1 MNLRSLC
8 GVLAALVPAGLNA
21 QRATPP
27 QIAAALV
34 EFSPAATSRSVENLP
49 VPGRAQKSPWL
60 AGALSFAIPF
70 GTGSFYVGNKPH
82 GYRHLFI
89 GSSSAVVFLLF
100 SGRKNCSLGD
110 VNCQQSTGRDN
121 ILYAFGAVF
130 VANMIWGAITA
141 VDDARTSNAVVRLNA
156 IDLGPRIVALRSSVP
171 WPALGCNTRSSR
183 IGLEVLRAAF

>member
-1 MNLRSLC
+1 MNLRLLG
-8 GVLAALVPAGLNA
+8 GVLVALVPAGVTA
-21 QRATPP
+21 QRATPL
-27 QIAAALV
+27 QIAAAHV
-34 EFSPAATSRSVENLP
+34 EFSPSSTSRSVENLQ

-82 GYRHLFI
+82 GYRHLLI
-89 GSSSAVVFLLF
+89 GSSSAVAFLLF
-100 SGRKNCSLGD
+100 SGRKDCSLGD

-130 VANMIWGAITA
+130 VANMIWGGITA
-141 VDDARTSNAVVRLNA
+141 VDDARISNAVVRLNA
-156 IDLGPRIVALRSSVP
+156 IDLGPRIVALRSSAQ
-171 WPALGCNTRSSR
+171 WPALARDTRSSR